1 MPNTDEYIGVVISDV
16 ARLLRTEF
24 DRRVRRL
31 GITRA
36 QWLVLTRLHRHPGAS
51 LSELAEMMEV
61 EKATAGRMI
70 DRLVANGW
78 VARRTQRDDRRVK
91 RVYLTPEAERV
102 HKRIWRVAEATV
114 EDALTGL
121 SAQESRQLMT
131 LLQRVKKTLVSAVD
145 AAPPGRAVV
154 AGRQTC
160 FAWRARSQREGRAM
174 SKRLRPWALIG
185 VPVLVLLGALIVW
198 LQGGRYASTE
208 NAFVKA
214 DITQVA
220 GEVPGR
226 IIDVRIRDHA
236 VVAAGDVLLRLDPA
250 TYQLALAKA
259 EAETDSARAA
269 VEQLKV
275 SLREIR
281 AEATEAENKLSYL
294 QTQAKR
300 HRDLSGRGVTSAA
313 RVEQAN
319 SEEQEGQD
327 RLAVL
332 HQRIARV
339 EAALG
344 GNPDRPTDQYAAVRE
359 KQAMR
364 DRAALDLAYTEIKAP
379 RAGVVVNFKLQLGE
393 QVKAQTPLFALVTDR
408 RPWLEANFKETDL
421 THVTVGQ
428 KAKVILDM
436 HPDITWDA
444 EVESISPA
452 TGAEFAILPAQNASG
467 NWVKVV
473 QRLPVRLRLMERPG
487 EPPLRAGM
495 TAYVSIDT
503 GRTRNLSSIF
513 GSGAAVAAR
522 PDPQETTKAE

>member
-1 MPNTDEYIGVVISDV
+1 
-16 ARLLRTEF
+16 
-24 DRRVRRL
+24 
-31 GITRA
+31 
-36 QWLVLTRLHRHPGAS
+36 
-51 LSELAEMMEV
+51 
-61 EKATAGRMI
+61 
-70 DRLVANGW
+70 
-78 VARRTQRDDRRVK
+78 
-91 RVYLTPEAERV
+91 
-102 HKRIWRVAEATV
+102 
-114 EDALTGL
+114 
-121 SAQESRQLMT
+121 
-131 LLQRVKKTLVSAVD
+131 
-145 AAPPGRAVV
+145 
-154 AGRQTC
+154 
-160 FAWRARSQREGRAM
+160 M
-174 SKRLRPWALIG
+174 SKRLRPWALFG
-185 VPVLVLLGALIVW
+185 VPALVLLGALIVW

-214 DITQVA
+214 DITQIA
-220 GEVPGR
+220 SEVPGR
-226 IIDVRIRDHA
+226 IVDVRIRDHA

-259 EAETDSARAA
+259 EAEIDSARAA

-294 QTQAKR
+294 QIQAKR
-300 HRDLSGRGVTSAA
+300 HRDLSGRGVTSTA

-359 KQAMR
+359 KQALR

-379 RAGVVVNFKLQLGE
+379 RAGVVVNFRLQLGE

-421 THVTVGQ
+421 AHVAAGQ

-473 QRLPVRLRLMERPG
+473 QRLPVRLRLIERPS

-503 GRTRNLSSIF
+503 GRTRKLSSIF
-513 GSGAAVAAR
+513 VNGAAVAAR
-522 PDPQETTKAE
+522 PDPKGTARAQSCADGSVPCSALPYSALRNSG

>member
-1 MPNTDEYIGVVISDV
+1 MMKH
-16 ARLLRTEF
+16 LRP
-24 DRRVRRL
+24 L
-31 GITRA
+31 
-36 QWLVLTRLHRHPGAS
+36 
-51 LSELAEMMEV
+51 
-61 EKATAGRMI
+61 
-70 DRLVANGW
+70 
-78 VARRTQRDDRRVK
+78 
-91 RVYLTPEAERV
+91 
-102 HKRIWRVAEATV
+102 
-114 EDALTGL
+114 
-121 SAQESRQLMT
+121 
-131 LLQRVKKTLVSAVD
+131 TLV
-145 AAPPGRAVV
+145 
-154 AGRQTC
+154 
-160 FAWRARSQREGRAM
+160 
-174 SKRLRPWALIG
+174 G

-198 LQGGRYASTE
+198 LQGGRHISTE

-214 DITQVA
+214 DIAQIA
-220 GEVPGR
+220 SEIPGR
-226 IIDVRIRDHA
+226 IIDVRVQDHA

-250 TYQLALAKA
+250 VYQFALAKA
-259 EAETDSARAA
+259 EAEIDSARAT
-269 VEQLKV
+269 VEQLKA

-294 QTQAKR
+294 QSQAKR
-300 HRDLSGRGVTSAA
+300 QRDLSGRGVTSAA
-313 RVEQAN
+313 KLEQSN

-344 GNPDRPTDQYAAVRE
+344 GKPDMPTDRYAAVRE
-359 KQAMR
+359 KLALR
-364 DRAALDLAYTEIKAP
+364 DRATLDLAYTEIKAP
-379 RAGVVVNFKLQLGE
+379 RAGVVVNFRIQLGE

-421 THVTVGQ
+421 THVSVGQ
-428 KAKVILDM
+428 KAKAVLDM

-473 QRLPVRLRLMERPG
+473 QRLPVRLRLIERPG

-503 GRTRNLSSIF
+503 GRTRKLSTIF
-513 GSGAAVAAR
+513 GNGAAVAAR
-522 PDPQETTKAE
+522 PELQGTVKAE

>member
-1 MPNTDEYIGVVISDV
+1 
-16 ARLLRTEF
+16 
-24 DRRVRRL
+24 
-31 GITRA
+31 
-36 QWLVLTRLHRHPGAS
+36 
-51 LSELAEMMEV
+51 MM
-61 EKATAGRMI
+61 G
-70 DRLVANGW
+70 
-78 VARRTQRDDRRVK
+78 
-91 RVYLTPEAERV
+91 
-102 HKRIWRVAEATV
+102 
-114 EDALTGL
+114 
-121 SAQESRQLMT
+121 
-131 LLQRVKKTLVSAVD
+131 
-145 AAPPGRAVV
+145 
-154 AGRQTC
+154 
-160 FAWRARSQREGRAM
+160 
-174 SKRLRPWALIG
+174 RLRPLALIG
-185 VPVLVLLGALIVW
+185 VPALVLVGALIVW
-198 LQGGRYASTE
+198 LQGGRHISTE

-214 DITQVA
+214 DITQIA
-220 GEVPGR
+220 SEVPGR
-226 IIDVRIRDHA
+226 IIDVRVVDHA

-259 EAETDSARAA
+259 EAEIDSARAT

-294 QTQAKR
+294 QAQAR
-300 HRDLSGRGVTSAA
+300 RQRDLSGRGVASAA
-313 RVEQAN
+313 RLEQSN

-344 GNPDRPTDQYAAVRE
+344 GNPDMPTDRYAAVRE
-359 KQAMR
+359 KQALR

-379 RAGVVVNFKLQLGE
+379 RAGIVVNFRLQLGE
-393 QVKAQTPLFALVTDR
+393 QVKVQTPLFALVTDR

-436 HPDITWDA
+436 HPDVTWDA

-473 QRLPVRLRLMERPG
+473 QRLPVRLRLIERPD

-503 GRTRNLSSIF
+503 GRTRKLSTIF
-513 GSGAAVAAR
+513 GNGAAVAAR
-522 PDPQETTKAE
+522 PQRRKATKAE

>member
-1 MPNTDEYIGVVISDV
+1 
-16 ARLLRTEF
+16 
-24 DRRVRRL
+24 
-31 GITRA
+31 
-36 QWLVLTRLHRHPGAS
+36 
-51 LSELAEMMEV
+51 MM
-61 EKATAGRMI
+61 T
-70 DRLVANGW
+70 
-78 VARRTQRDDRRVK
+78 
-91 RVYLTPEAERV
+91 
-102 HKRIWRVAEATV
+102 
-114 EDALTGL
+114 
-121 SAQESRQLMT
+121 
-131 LLQRVKKTLVSAVD
+131 
-145 AAPPGRAVV
+145 
-154 AGRQTC
+154 
-160 FAWRARSQREGRAM
+160 
-174 SKRLRPWALIG
+174 RLRPWALVG
-185 VPVLVLLGALIVW
+185 VPALVLAGALMVW

-208 NAFVKA
+208 NAFVKT

-220 GEVPGR
+220 SEVPGR
-226 IIDVRIRDHA
+226 ISDVHVRDHA

-250 TYQLALAKA
+250 SYQLAVAKA
-259 EAETDSARAA
+259 EAELDSARAA

-275 SLREIR
+275 SLHEIR
-281 AEATEAENKLSYL
+281 AETTEAENKLSYL

-300 HRDLSGRGVTSAA
+300 HRDLSGRGVTSTA

-327 RLAVL
+327 RVAVL

-344 GNPDRPTDQYAAVRE
+344 GKADRPTDEFAAVRE
-359 KQAMR
+359 KQALR
-364 DRAALDLAYTEIKAP
+364 DRAVLDLAYTEIKAP

-408 RPWLEANFKETDL
+408 RPWIEANFKETDL

-428 KAKVILDM
+428 KAKAILDM

-467 NWVKVV
+467 NWVKIV
-473 QRLPVRLRLMERPG
+473 QRLPVRLRLLDRPG

-522 PDPQETTKAE
+522 PNLQETTKAE